1 LYIFS
6 AGSLR
11 NLILHGGKAVRKAS
25 SSRAKSVKDALGN
38 KKTNCLEQFE
48 ESTTLTSSTG
58 KGLLLLKLGL
68 LRQKT
73 LGC

>member
-1 LYIFS
+1 MQ
-6 AGSLR
+6 
-11 NLILHGGKAVRKAS
+11 KAS
-25 SSRAKSVKDALGN
+25 SSRAKTVKDALGN

-68 LRQKT
+68 LRRKT